1 MSRPRFWTIGENDRC
16 SGNELTNIEDVSE
29 TVSKSSKQMEKKK
42 KPERERERGEEEEE
56 EGGGGGGGENKSS
69 CEMFALHVNVESCLG
84 VLDQLNFG
92 KRLKS

>member
-1 MSRPRFWTIGENDRC
+1 
-16 SGNELTNIEDVSE
+16 
-29 TVSKSSKQMEKKK
+29 MEKKK
-42 KPERERERGEEEEE
+42 KPEREREEKKKKKEEEEE
-56 EGGGGGGGENKSS
+56 EEEEKNKSS